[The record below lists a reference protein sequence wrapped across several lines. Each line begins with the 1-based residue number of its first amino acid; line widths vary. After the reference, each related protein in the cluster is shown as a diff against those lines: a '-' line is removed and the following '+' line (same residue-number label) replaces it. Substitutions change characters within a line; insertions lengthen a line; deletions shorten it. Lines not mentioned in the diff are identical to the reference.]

1 MPAPTDAIRV
11 SVQRSPQSIRLV
23 GPDDVIQVWIDGV
36 DRINQVRNDFAAWYF
51 LPIAMRAGRD
61 LRIEGEGSEET
72 IRNARRMSEIW
83 ETWLPHHFTAVNV
96 SFDTVSPRRAVDGH
110 RKRSLC
116 CYSGGLDSTHA
127 LLTRHRAGET
137 QDLLTLH
144 GMDYR
149 LEDKEKFEAFK
160 DKIAPFSRLV
170 GDGHIFVS
178 TDAHASY
185 RTRRINK
192 WGHFSHIFVLAGS
205 GFLFSEEY
213 DDILIAADY
222 RIDQQFIAHP
232 WGSNGATNIYFDD
245 GHTRLTTLE
254 GNLSRTEKTAMILT
268 SKEALQSV
276 SFCSV
281 YQWRP
286 NNCGRCQK
294 CMRTKVMFFVAT
306 GSVPEIFAEQSI
318 PPSWFKHFDLTKRHQ
333 AAFLLDIIS
342 CAKRTG
348 RLAQLPNADVVYAKV
363 KQQKPAKV
371 GGKKERRGIG
381 AKLLHFLRRKTGRPA
396 KASRR
401 APSRTGADT

>member
-1 MPAPTDAIRV
+1 MPAPTEAIRV

-23 GPDDVIQVWIDGV
+23 SPEDVIQVWIDGI
-36 DRINQVRNDFAAWYF
+36 DRINKVRNDFAAWYF
-51 LPIAMRAGRD
+51 LPIAMRTGRD

-72 IRNARRMSEIW
+72 IRNARRISEIW

-96 SFDTVSPRRAVDGH
+96 SFDTVSPRRAADGH
-110 RKRSLC
+110 RRRSLC
-116 CYSGGLDSTHA
+116 CYSGGIDSTHA

-137 QDLLTLH
+137 QSLLTLH

-160 DKIAPFSRLV
+160 GKIAPFSRLV

-178 TDAHASY
+178 TDAHACY
-185 RTRRINK
+185 RTRRVNK

-213 DDILIAADY
+213 GEILIAADY

-232 WGSNGATNIYFDD
+232 WGSNSATNIYYDD
-245 GHTRLTTLE
+245 GYTRLTTLE
-254 GNLSRTEKTAMILT
+254 GNLSRTEKMATVLT
-268 SKEALQSV
+268 SSEALQSV
-276 SFCSV
+276 SFCSN
-281 YQWRP
+281 YRWRP
-286 NNCGRCQK
+286 DNCGRCQK

-306 GSVPEIFAEQSI
+306 GSVPEIFAERSI
-318 PPSWFKHFDLTKRHQ
+318 PPSWFKHFDLTKRYQ

-348 RLAQLPNADVVYAKV
+348 RLAQLPNADVVYAMV
-363 KQQKPAKV
+363 KQQRPDKA
-371 GGKKERRGIG
+371 GGEKAQRGIG
-381 AKLLHFLRRKTGRPA
+381 AKLLRFLRRKTGGSA

-401 APSRTGADT
+401 APSRVGGNT